1 MCKYSLNAQDSDS
14 VRELHLRP
22 GEPFSQETSELRLK
36 SLQILRKLITSDD
49 LVGVKMFKIKLLS
62 NLVSHTLRENVSA
75 SDKTVAE
82 GTYSEVIAIVRA
94 FKENR
99 YRE

>member
-1 MCKYSLNAQDSDS
+1 M
-14 VRELHLRP
+14 
-22 GEPFSQETSELRLK
+22 
-36 SLQILRKLITSDD
+36 QILRKLITSDD
-49 LVGVKMFKIKLLS
+49 LVGVKLFKIKLLS

-94 FKENR
+94 FKEN
-99 YRE
+99 